1 MNNQDFIMKTSPRTK
16 RLHVRLTEEEA
27 AKIKRE
33 SEHYSSIGHYI
44 RCAVA
49 EFSNVN
55 ARKHLAM
62 LETLGDYYRETRN
75 QLSWAGSN
83 LNQTVKRA
91 NELAIAGQLT
101 GAYVRDILFPTI
113 TATLASIDDLKER
126 LEEITKK
133 IIESDEAKGSE

>member
-1 MNNQDFIMKTSPRTK
+1 MKTSPRTK
-16 RLHVRLTEEEA
+16 RLHVRITEEEA
-27 AKIKRE
+27 AKIKKD
-33 SEHYSSIGHYI
+33 SENYSSVGHYI

-55 ARKHLAM
+55 ARKLLAL
-62 LETLGDYYRETRN
+62 LESLGDYYRDTKN
-75 QLSWAGSN
+75 QLSWAGGN
-83 LNQTVKRA
+83 LNQAVKRA
-91 NELAIAGQLT
+91 NELAVAGQLT

-113 TATLASIDDLKER
+113 TATLASIDELKER